1 MDFTWSK
8 DQEALREAVVELAR
22 AELNEGLHER
32 DENEEF
38 NLPGWNKL
46 AEFGIHGLPFPTEYG
61 GAGLDALTTVG
72 VLERLGYGC
81 HDNGLVFSIN
91 AHMWTVGMPLV
102 AFGTDEQKERFLPKL
117 CAGQLIGANAMS
129 EHESGSDAY
138 SLGTT
143 AELRGDRYILNG
155 SKTWVTNGPVA
166 DVVVA
171 FATVDKGRG
180 PNGITGFLI
189 EKDMNGYE
197 VGGKLRKMGIR
208 TSPMSEVFFDDCEVP
223 VENRL
228 GREGAGKNLFT
239 HSMTWER
246 ACILA
251 SAVGSMER
259 LVETSVK
266 YARRRKQFG
275 QPIGKFQMVQSR
287 VVDMKLRLE
296 AARFAL
302 YHAAALRDAGKSIF
316 LEAALAKLQ
325 ISESW
330 VQTAQDALQI
340 HGGYGYMRESEIER
354 ELRDAMGS
362 RIYSGTSEI
371 QRTIIAALMGL

>member
-8 DQEALREAVVELAR
+8 DQQALREAVVELAR

-32 DENEEF
+32 DEREEF
-38 NLPGWNKL
+38 NRAGWDKL
-46 AEFGIHGLPFPTEYG
+46 AAFGIHGMPFPVEYG
-61 GAGLDALTTVG
+61 GGGLDALTTVG

-81 HDNGLVFSIN
+81 RDNGLVFSVN
-91 AHMWTVGMPLV
+91 AHMWTVGTPLM
-102 AFGTDEQKERFLPKL
+102 AFGTDEQKQRLLPRL
-117 CAGQLIGANAMS
+117 CSGELVGANAMS
-129 EHESGSDAY
+129 EHEAGSDAY

-143 AELRGDRYILNG
+143 ATLRGDRYLLSG
-155 SKTWVTNGPVA
+155 SKTWVTNGPIA
-166 DVVVA
+166 DVIVV
-171 FATVDKGRG
+171 FATVDASKG
-180 PNGITGFLI
+180 PNGISAFMVERGSKGLS
-189 EKDMNGYE
+189 

-208 TSPMSEVFFDDCEVP
+208 TSPMSELFFDDCEVP

-228 GREGAGKNLFT
+228 GREGAGKSLFT

-246 ACILA
+246 ACILS

-259 LVETSVK
+259 LLETSIA

-275 QPIGKFQMVQSR
+275 QSIGKFQMLQSR

-296 AARFAL
+296 AARSAL
-302 YHAAALRDAGKSIF
+302 YQAAFLRDAGRSIF
-316 LEAALAKLQ
+316 LEAAIAKLQ

-330 VQTAQDALQI
+330 VRTAEDALQI

-354 ELRDAMGS
+354 ELRDAIGS
-362 RIYSGTSEI
+362 RLYSGTSEI
-371 QRTIIAALMGL
+371 QRTIIASLLGL